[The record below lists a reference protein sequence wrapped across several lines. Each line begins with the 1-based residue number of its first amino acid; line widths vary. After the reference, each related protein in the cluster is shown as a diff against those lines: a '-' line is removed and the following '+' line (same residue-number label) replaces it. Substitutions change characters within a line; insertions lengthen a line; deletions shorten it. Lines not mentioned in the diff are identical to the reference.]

1 MKTITKR
8 AGLLA
13 TLSLGLCI
21 ASCKKSDVT
30 EVSPQFNANDSIS
43 TKAKTDNTEHAN
55 VQFINASFGS
65 GPVSLYINGNKNGKG
80 QTGYGKLSGYWP
92 ETPSFYRIPVVIKTA
107 SGDTLQNMSSGL
119 FANHYYSVFLTG
131 QKANNNLR
139 TLFFD
144 DNLPTTAPQ
153 PGNVRIR
160 FINAAQSSPLVDLV
174 INNRA
179 VITRQGFTGHTN
191 YIEIPAG
198 AANIKINVWA
208 TTTTVAAL
216 DAAKLESGKTYTVY
230 AKEDMKD
237 NKVVIVGDM
246 FEM

>member
-1 MKTITKR
+1 MKTIAKG
-8 AGLLA
+8 AGILA
-13 TLSLGLCI
+13 ALSLGLCI
-21 ASCKKSDVT
+21 TSCKKS
-30 EVSPQFNANDSIS
+30 EVAEISPKFNANDSIS
-43 TKAKTDNTEHAN
+43 TKVKTDNTEHAN
-55 VQFINASFGS
+55 IQFINASFGS

-80 QTGYGKLSGYWP
+80 QTGYGKVSGYWP
-92 ETPSFYRIPVVIKTA
+92 EAPSFYRIPVVIKTS
-107 SGDTLQNMSSGL
+107 SGDTLQNVSSG
-119 FANHYYSVFLTG
+119 FYVNHYYSVFLAG

-139 TLFFD
+139 TFVFD
-144 DNLPTTAPQ
+144 DNLPTSVPQ

-160 FINAAQSSPLVDLV
+160 FINVAQSSPLVDLV

-198 AANIKINVWA
+198 TANIKINVWG

-216 DAAKLESGKTYTVY
+216 DATKLEDGKTYTVY
-230 AKEDMKD
+230 AKEDMKE